1 MFLFIVLVIFLMTNN
16 IYQVMAMNNLNDEIN
31 KLYLERNQLV
41 IKINSFLSRPT
52 IQELNANYQKL
63 KILNKNILI

>member
-1 MFLFIVLVIFLMTNN
+1 MTNN

>member
-63 KILNKNILI
+63 KILNKKIY